1 MPQENWK
8 KVAAVYLL
16 PQKKDAAVTCT
27 WACAQ
32 TLFQLRKFAHVQH
45 FWSWILECYSD
56 IRKQFEFMSRLSLS
70 GTRRKRSRVRQQIC
84 IHIRYCTGHPSY
96 YTSYLYWGSE
106 GSTAKWC
113 EVNNASNL
121 ESFKFTLKLSSTI
134 SSWFAFL
141 FLLFLLFLFSLSII
155 PFRLK
160 CCRSSLSSIKS
171 NSSSS
176 LNWKQIKQNRKL
188 N

>member
-1 MPQENWK
+1 MCNTFGLEYSSVIRICGNNSNLWLYCLSAEHGASAVGSDNRS
-8 KVAAVYLL
+8 VAKC
-16 PQKKDAAVTCT
+16 Q
-27 WACAQ
+27 
-32 TLFQLRKFAHVQH
+32 
-45 FWSWILECYSD
+45 
-56 IRKQFEFMSRLSLS
+56 
-70 GTRRKRSRVRQQIC
+70 
-84 IHIRYCTGHPSY
+84 IHIRYCTAHPSY
-96 YTSYLYWGSE
+96 YTSYLYWGSD

-176 LNWKQIKQNRKL
+176 FNRKQIKWNRKL
-188 N
+188 IQNMKIEWTKIWLVNPKHLQNILHNSTFWNKHLT